1 MSTVFNIPLT
11 TLSTGQRIRAGF
23 GGSSGKPVSIPD
35 SAEAVTI
42 AVDRTAGADSLNSLS
57 TNEHLHMA
65 ADISMDGGATWM
77 LGYVEFICDGG
88 IYINRRTGQRI
99 DVSSVGPL
107 TLPVGTGRL
116 VRGEVDSIAGTISFA
131 GTITLTP

>member
-23 GGSSGKPVSIPD
+23 GGSSGQPIHIPD
-35 SAEAVTI
+35 SATAVTI
-42 AVDRTAGADSLNSLS
+42 AVDRTAGDNNLNSLS

-65 ADISMDGGATWM
+65 ADVSIDGGATWM

-88 IYINRRTGQRI
+88 IFINRRTGQRV

-107 TLPVGTGRL
+107 TLPVGTSRL
-116 VRGEVDSIAGTISFA
+116 VRGEVDSISGTISFS